1 LIRAGV
7 EKFLGLPI
15 EVEHP
20 HANHDSMTLLTL
32 SSRSRGEES
41 ILVSKLGIK
50 RVDPDLYVVAPKERV
65 IPKANR
71 FKVIF
76 RSTSLIFGWTVAS
89 LIFTFIALDVA
100 GVLQARVVLTGS
112 MVPTINPGDVVV
124 STAPTHIAPHKDKIV
139 TYIGRKLDGSPVALF
154 THRII
159 GGDAKSG
166 FIVKGDANPSPDTQK
181 PKTADITGVV
191 LFTIPWLGKVTD
203 PHVLILLL
211 LAGFGLWLI
220 WDAFRGEA

>member
-1 LIRAGV
+1 MITAGV

-15 EVEHP
+15 EIQYP
-20 HANHDSMTLLTL
+20 NNNHDSMTLLTL
-32 SSRSRGEES
+32 SSKSRGEES
-41 ILVSKLGIK
+41 ILVSKLGVK
-50 RVDPDLYVVAPKERV
+50 RVDSDLYVLAPKERV
-65 IPKANR
+65 VPKKSR
-71 FKVIF
+71 LKSIF
-76 RSTSLIFGWTVAS
+76 RTISLTIGWTAS
-89 LIFTFIALDVA
+89 ALIFTFIALDVA

-112 MVPTINPGDVVV
+112 MVPRINPGDVVI
-124 STAPTHIAPHKDKIV
+124 STTPAHMAPHKGKIV
-139 TYIGRKLDGSPVALF
+139 TYIGKKLDGTPVALF

-166 FIVKGDANPSPDTQK
+166 FVVKGDANPSADTQK
-181 PKTADITGVV
+181 PKQADITGVV
-191 LFTIPWLGKVTD
+191 LFTIPWLGNITN

>member
-1 LIRAGV
+1 MISAGV
-7 EKFLGLPI
+7 ENFLGLPI

-20 HANHDSMTLLTL
+20 NANHDSMTLLTL

-41 ILVSKLGIK
+41 ILVSKLGVK

-65 IPKANR
+65 IPKSNR
-71 FKVIF
+71 FKAIL
-76 RSTSLIFGWTVAS
+76 RATSLIFAWIFAS

-112 MVPTINPGDVVV
+112 MVPRINPGDVVI
-124 STAPTHIAPHKDKIV
+124 STTPAHMAPHKGKIV
-139 TYIGRKLDGSPVALF
+139 TYIGKKLDGTPVALF

-166 FIVKGDANPSPDTQK
+166 FVVKGDANPSADTQK
-181 PKTADITGVV
+181 PKQADITGVV
-191 LFTIPWLGKVTD
+191 LFTIPWLGNITN